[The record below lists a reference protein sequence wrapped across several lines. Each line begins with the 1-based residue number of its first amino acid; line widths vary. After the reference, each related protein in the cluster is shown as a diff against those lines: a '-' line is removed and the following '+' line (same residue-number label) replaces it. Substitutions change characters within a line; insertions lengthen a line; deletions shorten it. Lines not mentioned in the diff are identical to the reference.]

1 MSKNES
7 RLLDWQVRYQKI
19 LGVRFGDRQIERALA
34 SLVKDI
40 SAFRSDISVQQFE
53 KEGQDLG
60 KYIIV
65 GDLQKAKQVI
75 CTSYDTPMRHFGG
88 YHFFNQA
95 KQSKNA
101 LTYTILTTLLW
112 VVVGIG
118 FIFAYQTLANIGH
131 HFPMWQLII
140 IGVIVF
146 VYFFILAKLAKGLP
160 RKQNAV
166 RNTSSLLVMLDL
178 ISEIRHK
185 NTAFVFIPNGSY
197 GMQSLQ
203 LLEELVTNKQKLL
216 YLDSIGS
223 NQPIYHFSRHQPTE
237 SEAVIYKHHNQ
248 RVDYLISARLEDGN
262 YYLTQSDLGDK
273 VFDLDKI
280 QQLSEYIRRL

>member
-1 MSKNES
+1 MRKTES

-19 LGVRFGDRQIERALA
+19 LGVRFGHRQIERALA

-60 KYIIV
+60 KYLIV
-65 GDLQKAKQVI
+65 GDIQKAKQVI
-75 CTSYDTPMRHFGG
+75 CTYYDTPMRHFGG
-88 YHFFNQA
+88 YHFFNYA
-95 KQSKNA
+95 KQRKNA
-101 LTYTILTTLLW
+101 LTYTIFTTLLW
-112 VVVGIG
+112 VVLGVG
-118 FIFAYQTLANIGH
+118 FIFAYQSLANIGRQ
-131 HFPMWQLII
+131 FPMWQLII

-203 LLEELVTNKQKLL
+203 FLEELLTNKQKLL
-216 YLDSIGS
+216 YLDSVGS
-223 NQPIYHFSRHQPTE
+223 NQPIYHFSRHKPKE
-237 SEAVIYKHHNQ
+237 NKAVIYKHHNQ
-248 RVDYLISARLEDGN
+248 RVEFLISARFGEGN
-262 YYLTQSDLGDK
+262 YYLVQSDLGDK